1 MPVVDW
7 ADVCTGEP
15 ADGCGEPV
23 GESADA
29 VRREVAEQ

>member
-1 MPVVDW
+1 VPAVDW
-7 ADVCTGEP
+7 VDVRAGEP
-15 ADGCGEPV
+15 ADGRGEPV